1 MYGIHVYLY
10 YCEIGIQFQVL
21 RQHEPVLSSQITGV
35 VTINLFGIKKLWD
48 YKASK
53 LI

>member
-1 MYGIHVYLY
+1 MTYTYTY
-10 YCEIGIQFQVL
+10 YSEIGIQFQVL
-21 RQHEPVLSSQITGV
+21 RHHEPVPGSQITGV